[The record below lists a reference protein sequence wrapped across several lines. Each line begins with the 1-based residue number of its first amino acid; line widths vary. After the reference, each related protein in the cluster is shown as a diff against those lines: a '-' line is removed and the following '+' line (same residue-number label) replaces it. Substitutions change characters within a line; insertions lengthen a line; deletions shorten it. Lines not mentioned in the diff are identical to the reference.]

1 MKRFLKSILG
11 GSFDVRKGEWTLTLL
26 MFANIYLILVTYY
39 LLKPARDALFL
50 VMASPQ
56 ELPIVFIIIA
66 LVTVPIITIYSKAG
80 RSLKLHKLI
89 NITTVILIVNLLAL
103 RWLIERNDPWIYYLF
118 YIWVSIYGVLVTS
131 QFWLLANSIFDAAQA
146 KRIFVLLGLGGII
159 GAITGG
165 QITKLIIANFGISTE
180 NLLFFCIGF
189 LAITIVLVSLI
200 WKVKMQQGEELSH
213 RKKKAG
219 GETKESFSLMIETLK
234 GSRHLKLTVGI
245 IAITVMVASI
255 VDFQFKFIA
264 VESFPEKEELAV
276 FFGGFYSWLSLA
288 SFGMQGLFTNRFLRK
303 LGVGGAILFLPIGLL
318 LSGATMIIMPGL
330 VAAIIFRGSEGAIRY
345 SIDKTGKELL
355 FMPVPLEVKKRLKIL
370 IDIFVDRF
378 FRGVAGG
385 LLLFCTFVLK
395 LSIVE
400 ITYVVLVFVAVW
412 ILIALIMR
420 KEYVNT
426 FRRALEERRIDP
438 DELRF
443 NVDDAQSLNALIAAL
458 GSTNEKHINYAL
470 TMLTSVREKG
480 LKWPIKPLLQHQ
492 SDEVKINALIVLQNL
507 GDESDIADVEP
518 LLKDE
523 NIDIRSRAIN
533 FIARH
538 SNRDDKEILKEH
550 LESTDKN
557 VSEAAL
563 ACIVEFGSP
572 QEIELITDAVIEKM
586 IDQHGEEALSGRLEV
601 AKALGV
607 IESADLSKYI
617 RTLLNDSSAA
627 VVAET
632 INSIGRQQVREFVPW
647 LINKLS
653 DRDSRVHCRNSLAAF
668 GTKVLGTLNDYLN
681 DEKLSTTMRKHIP
694 RVMAEIPHQDT
705 INLLTNSLEAQSSWL
720 AYDILKALNRL
731 RINHSNLKFNDREID
746 STVINETRS
755 FYEVLQILQLQ
766 NGHDKPECVLLKN
779 SLEERLDA
787 NLEQI
792 FRLMGLRYPP
802 DDIYSAYLGVV
813 SKHRKVR
820 ANAIEFLDN
829 LLKADMKRYILP
841 IIDEVSADF
850 TAQKGRDLFRFELDS
865 EEEGLCCLINGSNVW
880 LKVCA
885 IYNVPRLK
893 TDKLVDLVKDMQ
905 NDKDPMVRETVKLV
919 LEKIES

>member
-11 GSFDVRKGEWTLTLL
+11 GSFDIRKGEWTLTLL

-39 LLKPARDALFL
+39 LLKPARDSLFL
-50 VMASPQ
+50 VKVSPL

-66 LVTVPIITIYSKAG
+66 LVTVPVITLYSKLG
-80 RSLKLHKLI
+80 RTLKLHKLI
-89 NITTVILIVNLLAL
+89 NLTTVILIINILIL
-103 RWLIERNDPWIYYLF
+103 RWLIERDDPWIYYLF

-131 QFWLLANSIFDAAQA
+131 QFWLFANSIFDAAQA
-146 KRIFVLLGLGGII
+146 KRIFVFLALGGII

-165 QITKLIIANFGISTE
+165 QVTKLIVSYFGVSTE

-189 LAITIVLVSLI
+189 LAITIVLVSVI
-200 WKVKMQQGEELSH
+200 WEIRIQQGKEPSP
-213 RKKKAG
+213 RKKKSG
-219 GETKESFSLMIETLK
+219 GESKESFAMMVGTLK
-234 GSRHLKLTVGI
+234 GSKHLKLIVSILATTVL
-245 IAITVMVASI
+245 VAAI
-255 VDFQFKFIA
+255 VDYQFKFI
-264 VESFPEKEELAV
+264 VFESIPEKDKLTP
-276 FFGGFYSWLSLA
+276 FFGDFYTWLSVA
-288 SFGMQGLFTNRFLRK
+288 SLGMQGLFTNRFLRK

-318 LSGATMIIMPGL
+318 LGGVTMVIMPGL
-330 VAAIIFRGSEGAIRY
+330 AAAVFFRGSDGAMRY

-355 FMPVPLEVKKRLKIL
+355 FMPVPLEVKKRLKIF
-370 IDIFVDRF
+370 IDIFVDRL
-378 FRGVAGG
+378 FRGIAGG
-385 LLLFCTFVLK
+385 LLLLCIYLNF
-395 LSIVE
+395 SIVQ
-400 ITYVVLVFVAVW
+400 ITYLVMAFIAVW
-412 ILIALIMR
+412 IVIALIMR

-438 DELRF
+438 AELRF

-458 GSTNEKHINYAL
+458 GSTNEKHVNYAL

-507 GDESDIADVEP
+507 GDESDIAEVEP

-550 LESTDKN
+550 LESPDKN

-572 QEIELITDAVIEKM
+572 LEIELITDAVIEKM

-607 IESADLSKYI
+607 IESADLNKYL

-632 INSIGRQQVREFVPW
+632 INSIGRQQVREYVPW

-681 DEKLSTTMRKHIP
+681 DEQLSTTMRKHIP

>member
-1 MKRFLKSILG
+1 MKRFLKSIVG
-11 GSFDVRKGEWTLTLL
+11 GSFDVRKGEWVLTLL
-26 MFANIYLILVTYY
+26 MFANIYLLLVTYY
-39 LLKPARDALFL
+39 LLKPARDSLFL
-50 VMASPQ
+50 VKVSPQ

-66 LVTVPIITIYSKAG
+66 LVTVPVITLYSKLG
-80 RSLKLHKLI
+80 RTLKLHKLI
-89 NITTVILIVNLLAL
+89 NLTTVIIILNLLVL
-103 RWLIERNDPWIYYLF
+103 RWLIERDDDWVYYLF

-131 QFWLLANSIFDAAQA
+131 QFWLFANSIFDAAQA
-146 KRIFVLLGLGGII
+146 KRIFVILGLGGII

-165 QITKLIIANFGISTE
+165 QITKLIVANFGISTE

-189 LAITIVLVSLI
+189 LAMNIVLVSVI
-200 WKVKMQQGEELSH
+200 WRIRIQQGNEPPPS
-213 RKKKAG
+213 RKKMGVK
-219 GETKESFSLMIETLK
+219 TKESFAMMVGTLK
-234 GSRHLKLTVGI
+234 GSKHLKLIVGI
-245 IAITVMVASI
+245 IATTVVVAAI
-255 VDFQFKFIA
+255 VDYQFKFI
-264 VESFPEKEELAV
+264 VFESIPEKDKLTP
-276 FFGGFYSWLSLA
+276 FFGDFYTWLSIA
-288 SFGMQGLFTNRFLRK
+288 SLSMQGLFTNRFLRK

-318 LSGATMIIMPGL
+318 FGGVTMIIMPGL
-330 VAAIIFRGSEGAIRY
+330 FAAIIFRGSEGGMRY

-355 FMPVPLEVKKRLKIL
+355 FMPVPLEIKKRLKVF
-370 IDIFVDRF
+370 IDIFVDRL
-378 FRGVAGG
+378 FRGIAGG
-385 LLLFCTFVLK
+385 ILLLCIYLN
-395 LSIVE
+395 LSIVQ
-400 ITYVVLVFVAVW
+400 ITYLVMAFIAVW
-412 ILIALIMR
+412 IVIALIMR

-438 DELRF
+438 AELRF

-470 TMLTSVREKG
+470 TMLTAVTEKG
-480 LKWPIKPLLQHQ
+480 LKWPIKPLLQHK
-492 SDEVKINALIVLQNL
+492 SDEVKLNALIVLQNL
-507 GDESDIADVEP
+507 GDESDIADVLP
-518 LLKDE
+518 LLKDK

-538 SNRDDKEILKEH
+538 SSRDDKEVLKEY

-557 VSEAAL
+557 ISEAAL
-563 ACIVEFGSP
+563 ACIVEFGS
-572 QEIELITDAVIEKM
+572 QSEIELITDAVIEEM
-586 IDQHGEEALSGRLEV
+586 IGQHGEEALSGRLEV

-607 IESADLSKYI
+607 IESADLSKYLKI
-617 RTLLNDSSAA
+617 LLSDSSAA

-632 INSIGRQQVREFVPW
+632 INSIGRQQVREYVPW

-653 DRDSRVHCRNSLAAF
+653 DRDLRLHCRNSLAAF
-668 GTKVLGTLNDYLN
+668 GIKVLGTLNDYLN

-705 INLLTNSLEAQSSWL
+705 IDFLTNSLEAQSSWL

-731 RINHSNLKFNDREID
+731 RVNHSNLKFNDREID
-746 STVINETRS
+746 DTVISETRS

-766 NGHDKPECVLLKN
+766 NGHDKPDCILLKH

-829 LLKADMKRYILP
+829 LLSADMKRYILP
-841 IIDEVSADF
+841 IIDEVTPDF
-850 TAQKGRDLFRFELDS
+850 MTQKGRDLFKLKLDS
-865 EEEGLCCLINGSNVW
+865 EEEGLCCLIKGPNVW

-893 TDKLVDLVKDMQ
+893 TEKLIELVKNMQ

-919 LEKIES
+919 LKQIDS